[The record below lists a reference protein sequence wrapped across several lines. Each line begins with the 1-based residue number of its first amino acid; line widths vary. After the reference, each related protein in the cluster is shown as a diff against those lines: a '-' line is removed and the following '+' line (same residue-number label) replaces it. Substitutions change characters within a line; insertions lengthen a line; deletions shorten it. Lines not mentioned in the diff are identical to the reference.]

1 VLLKADEMSTSVAL
15 VTLGGQAQVVT
26 FALDGLLAAGHHVSR
41 LLVLHM
47 APHEPRVRRALSQLT
62 AEFAGDRY
70 VGQPLQF
77 RHVPVLAGG
86 RQVAGQPLIAGRP
99 LVAITNEQEA
109 AGAWAFGRD
118 LLAGLKQEGV
128 QVHLCLAGGPRILA
142 LTLTSAAALY
152 CDHHDRLWHLYTP
165 PDFLAQA
172 RDGAILH
179 APAEAGV
186 TLVPVPLVPWGAY
199 LPGLRALVA
208 PGTAPALAP
217 ADAAACNA
225 VWERLT
231 ARQQDVVRVL
241 AHGMLPQEAADALG
255 ISLKTLDTHKTQI
268 LAECRVAWKL
278 ADDAHL
284 TYHFLR
290 ETFGSWLRDTPAP

>member
-1 VLLKADEMSTSVAL
+1 MLLKADEISTSVAL

-26 FALDGLLAAGHHVSR
+26 FALDALLSAGYPVSR

-70 VGQPLQF
+70 IGQPLQF
-77 RHVPVLAGG
+77 RHMPVLAS
-86 RQVAGQPLIAGRP
+86 GQPLIAGRP
-99 LVAITNEQEA
+99 LVAIANEQEA
-109 AGAWAFGRD
+109 VGAWAFGRD
-118 LLAGLKQEGV
+118 LLAGLKHEGA

-142 LTLTSAAALY
+142 LTLISAAALY
-152 CDHHDRLWHLYTP
+152 CDHQDRLWHLYTP
-165 PDFLAQA
+165 PNFLVQA

-179 APAEAGV
+179 APADAGV

-225 VWERLT
+225 VWLRLT
-231 ARQQDVVRVL
+231 ARQRDVVRVL

-268 LAECRVAWKL
+268 LAECRIAWKL

-290 ETFGSWLRDTPAP
+290 ETFGPWLRDIAP